1 MGASLLRLSDIR
13 IYNDGSVEVV
23 NQRPIPLIYNRLAIV
38 SKLESLFLDPR
49 PIEVNA
55 VAYQDADIP
64 LSVTKGHTIPVLPAM
79 QEYLKKIQSPQAYKW
94 VFAPWMLWINR
105 AYVGD
110 GTDATDKDVV
120 PMAECIGAGYGN
132 FIEIIGEVTTRAGKF
147 YEIRCFNHDDP
158 MRYSPLLTWYNRPTL
173 FGKCTARRRADG
185 SILNVGDGLDAYFP
199 NIKRTNHLWICAADV
214 ELFPPLPAGILNYAV
229 QGASV
234 WGWDGT
240 IYHPL
245 RIAERPGQLEHPSAT
260 WRLSTGSVVPVNKTT
275 L

>member
-13 IYNDGSVEVV
+13 IYSDGSIDVV
-23 NQRPIPLIYNRLAIV
+23 HNQKIPLIYNRLAIV

-55 VAYQDADIP
+55 IAYQDADIP
-64 LSVTKGHTIPVLPAM
+64 VSPTKGHTIPVLPAM

-105 AYVGD
+105 SYVGD
-110 GTDATDKDVV
+110 GTDATDKDAV

-185 SILNVGDGLDAYFP
+185 SILNVGDGLDCYFP
-199 NIKRTNHLWICAADV
+199 NIKRTNHLWISAADV
-214 ELFPPLPAGILNYAV
+214 ELFPPPPYGVLNYAV

-234 WGWDGT
+234 YGWTGWEY
-240 IYHPL
+240 IPL
-245 RIAERPGQLEHPSAT
+245 RIAERPGQLEHPT
-260 WRLSTGSVVPVNKTT
+260 DWKLQTGSVVPANKTAI
-275 L
+275 